1 KTHAAQDSEDFAGA
15 AFGVACV
22 HARCLCLR
30 SNRDL
35 EGGRRGTEKLR
46 RILRSDVGDEIA
58 KTIDLQDYSL
68 QRPFIHRLGTGRAKA
83 NIVGDLVAKA
93 IGLDPLGEISGDWGK
108 DIARVEGVAAGLQEI
123 MLGGDMA

>member
-1 KTHAAQDSEDFAGA
+1 
-15 AFGVACV
+15 
-22 HARCLCLR
+22 
-30 SNRDL
+30 
-35 EGGRRGTEKLR
+35 EKLR

-123 MLGGDMA
+123 MLGGDMAHGDSLFAVVDQRKHAVVGSDKQMALAGH